1 MNSKIITWTARI
13 LSILA
18 ILFILM
24 MSFDCFGGGYSL
36 KEQLVCFVMHN
47 IPTFVLIILIVIAW
61 KWELAG
67 GILFIVAAF
76 TGSILFKV
84 FTGNTAALVLIA
96 PILIAGVLFVIKGEV
111 LNRKPE

>member
-1 MNSKIITWTARI
+1 MNSKIVNWSARI
-13 LSILA
+13 LSLLS
-18 ILFILM
+18 ILFILI
-24 MSFDCFGGGYSL
+24 MSFDCIGGDYSL
-36 KEQLVCFVMHN
+36 KEQLICFVMHN
-47 IPTFVLIILIVIAW
+47 IPTFTLIILIIIAW

-76 TGSILFKV
+76 AGSILFKV
-84 FTGNTAALVLIA
+84 FTGNAAALILIA